1 MSRAMQA
8 AMPEIRCRNGP
19 TDLEVAA
26 SADKWPFRESLP
38 SRDPE
43 TLRCMPML
51 RSHLQKPEEILPLM
65 HGGSRYGLASP
76 EIEFPSP
83 SDGLRNS
90 ESVRMAIAEVHFEPA
105 AAVIILAGIIKRIE
119 A

>member
-1 MSRAMQA
+1 
-8 AMPEIRCRNGP
+8 
-19 TDLEVAA
+19 
-26 SADKWPFRESLP
+26 
-38 SRDPE
+38 
-43 TLRCMPML
+43 MPML

-76 EIEFPSP
+76 EMHVPYP

-90 ESVRMAIAEVHFEPA
+90 ESVCMAIAEVHFEPA
-105 AAVIILAGIIKRIE
+105 AAVIILAGIIKWIE